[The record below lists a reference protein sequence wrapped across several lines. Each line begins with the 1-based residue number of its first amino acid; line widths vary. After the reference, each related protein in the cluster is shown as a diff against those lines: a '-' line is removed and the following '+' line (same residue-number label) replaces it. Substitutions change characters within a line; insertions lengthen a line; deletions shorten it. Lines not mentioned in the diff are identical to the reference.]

1 MGVICIYLFFLVS
14 PLIVKWKKL
23 SNNDKNKLFKCLLCN
38 KHGVRHFALA
48 VRTIRGVKEKGL
60 LDLCGGQTCCSREL
74 GYCTEQ
80 MKCVGGRNLQ
90 EGKYQDY
97 KEIAKQL
104 ALSDNPWATLE
115 ESDFRDENLEV
126 CPNNS
131 QQDKPDIST
140 I

>member
-1 MGVICIYLFFLVS
+1 M
-14 PLIVKWKKL
+14 
-23 SNNDKNKLFKCLLCN
+23 N
-38 KHGVRHFALA
+38 
-48 VRTIRGVKEKGL
+48 
-60 LDLCGGQTCCSREL
+60 
-74 GYCTEQ
+74 
-80 MKCVGGRNLQ
+80 CVGGRNLQ

-115 ESDFRDENLEV
+115 ESDFRAENLEV